1 MVRKLVNYQKK
12 ATAKCVLKTDGYQA
26 IFEFDKQKHQEVID
40 LVVEFKLNPQLQELS
55 LKSVSSFTTI
65 NDLQRLAA
73 YLENHIARLRE
84 NSDSISEIFMDYSL
98 AFQMQAFE
106 GNIDVDI
113 ENDFGIQTLVN
124 LGMYD
129 QESSRTYVGGI
140 SVITLEDA
148 EKFISSIRE
157 FVINIC

>member
-12 ATAKCVLKTDGYQA
+12 ATAKCVLKTEGYQA
-26 IFEFDKQKHQEVID
+26 IFEFDKKHQEVIG

-55 LKSVSSFTTI
+55 LKSVSSFITI
-65 NDLQRLAA
+65 NDIQRLAT
-73 YLENHIARLRE
+73 YLENHIACLRE
-84 NSDSISEIFMDYSL
+84 NPDSISEIFMDYSL

-113 ENDFGIQTLVN
+113 EGDFSIQTLIN

-129 QESSRTYVGGI
+129 QESSRTYIGGI
-140 SVITLEDA
+140 SVITLENA
-148 EKFISSIRE
+148 EKFIFSIRE